1 MITESDESVF
11 VPDWPAPAG
20 VRSLVT
26 TRRGGFSSGPW
37 HSFNLGCHV
46 NDDAGAVHANRA
58 KLMRVSG
65 LAPGAVHWLE
75 QVHGNRVVR
84 VPAMEQTPVA
94 DAAWTD
100 QPGQAC
106 VVMTADCLPVLFC
119 DDRGS
124 RVAVAHAGWR
134 GLADGVLEAALG
146 VFPEPSRV
154 LAYLGP
160 AIGPSAFEV
169 GDEVRA
175 TFIAEDPE
183 AGFHFRPASS
193 LGETWYADLYGLARH
208 RLETAG
214 VKRVFGGY
222 ACTFSDEA
230 DFFSYRRDGTTGRM
244 ASLIWLDNA

>member
-1 MITESDESVF
+1 MRPVSDESAF
-11 VPDWPAPAG
+11 LPEWPAPPG
-20 VRSLVT
+20 VHALVT
-26 TRRGGFSSGPW
+26 TRRGGVSEGPW
-37 HSFNLGCHV
+37 QSFNLGVHV
-46 NDDAGAVHANRA
+46 HDAPAAVRANRA
-58 KLMRVSG
+58 KLARISG
-65 LAPGAVHWLE
+65 LAQDAFHWLE

-84 VPAMEQTPVA
+84 VPAMEATPVA

-106 VVMTADCLPVLFC
+106 AVMTADCLPVLFC
-119 DDRGS
+119 DDQAS

-134 GLADGVLEAALG
+134 GLAAGVLEAALG
-146 VFPEPSRV
+146 VFPEPARV

-160 AIGPSAFEV
+160 AIGPAAFEV
-169 GDEVRA
+169 GDEVRT
-175 TFIAEDPE
+175 TFTADDPE
-183 AGFHFRPASS
+183 AAFHFQPASS
-193 LGETWYADLYGLARH
+193 LGETWYADLYGLARQ

-214 VKRVFGGY
+214 VTRIFGGC